1 MKRYPS
7 IFNDALAPVTPGPS
21 SSNTCGPARIARSC
35 RRLFG
40 EKPNQVNIIMSNKG
54 NYKPSFRGMRTDLA
68 FLTGFLDRDV
78 THPRFIHAY
87 TDAAKVGLVM
97 QPVYTDDL
105 PGFPTALAII
115 TMESDTGHQMKFR
128 TVSCGGGAFYIE
140 EINDCKVNIT
150 GDCFVTLLLACPD
163 KTIQLD
169 EAWLRSIIPG
179 FLSCNR
185 STSECSSIIEIK
197 SSQEISEVTISKLRN
212 ITGVYAVTQA
222 EPVYHNILGTG
233 KEPPFTDS
241 HSFIKYV
248 QEKNI
253 PLWKAALE
261 YESAVSAL
269 TEDEVYANGK
279 RLWNI
284 VLESIQGGLSKKNDM
299 NGITKATAPKVHE
312 YFNNKSLIPLGAINV
327 GAPSSLAIMEYSNC
341 SGVIVCIPTGGSSG
355 VVPGAILGAADSL
368 GKDVDSSVK
377 AFLVAGLMGVFMEKT
392 HYLGSYGCQM
402 EIGLATGMASA
413 GLINMLNGNAEQAC
427 SAAVMCLQSMSGLLC
442 DKIAGLV
449 QVPCISR
456 NMTATAVAM
465 LCANATMAGVETLI
479 PLEEKLESMMIVGK
493 KLIDEKINSMG
504 DMGTPTGKRLAEEQK
519 CRDALLRL

>member
-21 SSNTCGPARIARSC
+21 SSNTCGPARIARTC

-40 EKPNQVNIIMSNKG
+40 EKPNQVTITMSNKG
-54 NYKPSFRGMRTDLA
+54 NYKPSFHGMRTDLA

-78 THPRFIHAY
+78 THPRFIHAHA
-87 TDAAKVGLVM
+87 DAATAGLVV

-105 PGFPTALAII
+105 PGFPTALAVI
-115 TMESDTGHQMKFR
+115 TMKNDTGHQMEFR

-150 GDCFVTLLLACPD
+150 GDCYVTLLLAYPNKLKAPD
-163 KTIQLD
+163 EEELSF
-169 EAWLRSIIPG
+169 LIPG
-179 FLSCNR
+179 FLSF
-185 STSECSSIIEIK
+185 TCSFSKLSAIIAIN
-197 SSQEISEVTISKLRN
+197 SSQKIAEETIRKLRD

-222 EPVYHNILGTG
+222 EPVYHNVLGLG
-233 KEPPFTDS
+233 KKPPFTDS
-241 HSFIKYV
+241 KSFIKYV
-248 QEKNI
+248 QEKDI
-253 PLWKAALE
+253 PLWRAAIE
-261 YESAVSAL
+261 YESAISAW

-284 VLESIQGGLSKKNDM
+284 VLESIQGGLSKENDI
-299 NGITKATAPKVHE
+299 NGIVQATAPKVQEH
-312 YFNNKSLIPLGAINV
+312 FNNKSLIPLGAINI

-355 VVPGAILGAADSL
+355 VVPGAILGSADAL
-368 GKDVDSSVK
+368 GKNEDSCVK

-402 EIGLATGMASA
+402 EIGLATGMAAA
-413 GLINMLNGNAEQAC
+413 GLIDMLNGNAEQAC

-465 LCANATMAGVETLI
+465 VCANATMSGVETLI

-493 KLIDEKINSMG
+493 KLIDEKINPMG
-504 DMGTPTGKRLAEEQK
+504 DMGTPTGRRLAEEQK